1 MRITTTG
8 IILVLLF
15 LLTNTLS
22 AQTADSV
29 ALNEI
34 IEADTIVAQETP
46 YVKVHFPRKAT
57 MYSAVLPGLGQ
68 IYNRQWW
75 KVPIIYGGFVGL
87 GMAIQWNHNYYTSYK
102 QAYIDMNDGN
112 LETDSYKELP
122 ILANVNE
129 LGSHTSENQTA
140 QTRFEYYNRQRD
152 LLIIGTVGFYL
163 LNILDANVNAH
174 FLDFDIS
181 EDLSLHF
188 EPVGNN
194 PYTNAPLLGAS
205 LSYNF

>member
-1 MRITTTG
+1 M
-8 IILVLLF
+8 LLF

>member
-1 MRITTTG
+1 M
-8 IILVLLF
+8 LLF
-15 LLTNTLS
+15 LLINTLS

-188 EPVGNN
+188 EPIGNN